1 MMKKRLI
8 GYVLLVVLTTQ
19 VFPVDGL
26 RFWTKLIQGKA
37 QNSTAA
43 LLALEEEEVEQIQF
57 KLKNIE
63 SNHSLYF
70 ESQVR
75 VLSDQ
80 AAHSIIAT
88 MGKAVD
94 RNDPILTPPPN
105 PSV

>member
-1 MMKKRLI
+1 MKKSLI
-8 GYVLLVVLTTQ
+8 GYLLLLVLSTQ
-19 VFPVDGL
+19 VFPVDGIQ
-26 RFWTKLIQGKA
+26 FWAKLIQGKA

-70 ESQVR
+70 ESQAGI
-75 VLSDQ
+75 LSNQ
-80 AAHSIIAT
+80 AVHSIIAT

-94 RNDPILTPPPN
+94 RNEPILIPPPN

>member
-1 MMKKRLI
+1 MIKKLI
-8 GYVLLVVLTTQ
+8 GSLLLIVLTTQ
-19 VFPVDGL
+19 VFPVDGIQ
-26 RFWTKLIQGKA
+26 FWTKLIQGKA
-37 QNSTAA
+37 QISTTD
-43 LLALEEEEVEQIQF
+43 LIALEEEEVEEIQF

-70 ESQVR
+70 ESQAR
-75 VLSDQ
+75 ILSDQ

-94 RNDPILTPPPN
+94 RNDPILIPPPN